1 MRFTEP
7 KNAPKKTA
15 EAKII
20 DELTAGLARE
30 LRLQKQRE
38 FEEAILAAI
47 EKMVADPK

>member
-7 KNAPKKTA
+7 KNAPKKTE

-20 DELTAGLARE
+20 DWLTAGLERE

-47 EKMVADPK
+47 EKMEADSK